1 MVTSINFMLKVI
13 FNVSWSFYFILFY
26 SILIQIL
33 IYSIGFRLQ
42 ILLFLYFHISSCIR
56 LQVLMFLILLM
67 SLDLFGLL
75 VSTLINRFI
84 PFFSVEILVIF
95 NDVKLLWKKTLFC
108 FHFIWQMKLSL
119 FLGTYAFSGVIA
131 FFEPSSFSGNVV
143 PMLFKG
149 YLFIILDWL
158 VNLLLFLWW

>member
-95 NDVKLLWKKTLFC
+95 NDVKLLWKKYLILFPFYMTNEALAIFRYLCLFRGYC
-108 FHFIWQMKLSL
+108 FFWTIFL
-119 FLGTYAFSGVIA
+119 FRECCTYAIQG
-131 FFEPSSFSGNVV
+131 
-143 PMLFKG
+143 
-149 YLFIILDWL
+149 LFIYNFGLIS
-158 VNLLLFLWW
+158 